1 MEVTSRRSLWQ
12 KIKGSFLKE
21 PKAFTTKRDVDWSA
35 IKKFG
40 GLGIFAAVVV
50 VLLLPTP
57 KPEQTTFHEKVDP
70 GATLQPKPTE
80 NDPSSDTLAQLQ
92 QAQMGNRNVPGSL
105 DYLYQGATG
114 GGGAGGKGQD
124 RNSPMI
130 LARGG
135 VDSKTQLPPGSRIS
149 VRLLERAVIAGQA
162 MPVIGIVVK
171 DVVHEDSVAIPEGSK
186 LFGEMSFDDSSERAQ
201 VGWRSIQF
209 PDGRERQISAMGVS
223 SDGQVGLEGH
233 VHSDALKNTVGQTI
247 TRFIGAY
254 AEGSMQKGAMGSSQG
269 GNENGFKNAVADTAK
284 DRADA
289 WAESMKKERKWIEL
303 SAGSEFLAV
312 LNQSFLFRDPGATY
326 GR

>member
-70 GATLQPKPTE
+70 GATLQPKSTE

-105 DYLYQGATG
+105 DYLYQGANG

-135 VDSKTQLPPGSRIS
+135 VDSKTQLPPGSRIA

-233 VHSDALKNTVGQTI
+233 VHSDALKNTVGQT
-247 TRFIGAY
+247 GA
-254 AEGSMQKGAMGSSQG
+254 
-269 GNENGFKNAVADTAK
+269 
-284 DRADA
+284 
-289 WAESMKKERKWIEL
+289 
-303 SAGSEFLAV
+303 
-312 LNQSFLFRDPGATY
+312 SFFSVEIAA
-326 GR
+326 